1 MISAKELRIGNLV
14 KDEDGN
20 IWRIGC
26 ITNMYKDDSGLILE
40 RRIDNGVI
48 KWYGNE
54 YNIYPIKLNDRMLD
68 RMGFDDRNEYDCRH
82 KKKR

>member
-26 ITNMYKDDSGLILE
+26 ITNMYKDDSSLILE

-54 YNIYPIKLNDRMLD
+54 CNTYPIELMIGCWIVWDLMIVMNMIAAI
-68 RMGFDDRNEYDCRH
+68 
-82 KKKR
+82 KKR